1 MQSRRALLPARAPPG
16 RCHETAA
23 KEEEGGRRRNAQCP
37 EQSAG
42 LAVEPVVE
50 VQGVG
55 IAAAA
60 GATSEHESPQ
70 PTRAIAGAHIDRDR
84 ALEYSAHRVE
94 RIDLA
99 GEEAEVA
106 HQQITAE
113 LAESVRGKSDTPGRR
128 ELTAGDDSLER
139 TSIFIER
146 IDDSLTGCSRPLIR
160 EPRGRVGHIN
170 FAVDILNV
178 ERDKPCGKVGVRKR

>member
-16 RCHETAA
+16 RRDEAGA

-37 EQSAG
+37 EQSVC
-42 LAVEPVVE
+42 LAVDPVVE

-55 IAAAA
+55 VAAAA

-70 PTRAIAGAHIDRDR
+70 PTGGIARAHVDRDR
-84 ALEYSAHRVE
+84 ALEGAGHRVE
-94 RIDLA
+94 RIDSA
-99 GEEAEVA
+99 GKEAEVA

-113 LAESVRGKSDTPGRR
+113 LAESGRGKRDTTGRR

-139 TSIFIER
+139 TAIFIER
-146 IDDSLTGCSRPLIR
+146 IDDSL
-160 EPRGRVGHIN
+160 
-170 FAVDILNV
+170 
-178 ERDKPCGKVGVRKR
+178 

>member
-60 GATSEHESPQ
+60 GATSKHESPQ
-70 PTRAIAGAHIDRDR
+70 PARAIAGAHIDRDR
-84 ALEYSAHRVE
+84 ALESAGHRVE

-106 HQQITAE
+106 
-113 LAESVRGKSDTPGRR
+113 ESGWTN
-128 ELTAGDDSLER
+128 L
-139 TSIFIER
+139 
-146 IDDSLTGCSRPLIR
+146 
-160 EPRGRVGHIN
+160 PRGE
-170 FAVDILNV
+170 AILTTS
-178 ERDKPCGKVGVRKR
+178 DSD

>member
-70 PTRAIAGAHIDRDR
+70 PARGVAGANVDRDR
-84 ALEYSAHRVE
+84 ALEGAGDRVE
-94 RIDLA
+94 RIDRA

-113 LAESVRGKSDTPGRR
+113 LAESGRGKRDTPGRGK
-128 ELTAGDDSLER
+128 LTIGDDSL
-139 TSIFIER
+139 
-146 IDDSLTGCSRPLIR
+146 
-160 EPRGRVGHIN
+160 
-170 FAVDILNV
+170 
-178 ERDKPCGKVGVRKR
+178 K